1 MFFKLFK
8 LYVPRYQLQFSN
20 NGDLFIEMLK
30 TQRSVMCCILWNKAV
45 LVVSSVMQRSF
56 KTYQSV
62 HNGFVAEV
70 DAC

>member
-1 MFFKLFK
+1 MQLRANG
-8 LYVPRYQLQFSN
+8 YIVPWYRLQFAN

-30 TQRSVMCCILWNKAV
+30 TQRSVC
-45 LVVSSVMQRSF
+45 VVYYGTRQFLSYTMPRKRSF

-62 HNGFVAEV
+62 HNGFRADI